1 MTDVG
6 LMYYIFGFPMQTVRL
21 VTEGNAKSVT
31 TVSALPYRDG
41 EPSSADAREIVEKMQ
56 IDVTFPVIRQRRTT
70 CMFLYEERGGSR
82 LCRRSQSELT

>member
-21 VTEGNAKSVT
+21 LTEGNAKSVA

-41 EPSSADAREIVEKMQ
+41 EPSSAQTDAREIVEKMQ
-56 IDVTFPVIRQRRTT
+56 IDMTFPVIRQRRTT
-70 CMFLYEERGGSR
+70 CMFLYE
-82 LCRRSQSELT
+82 